1 MKLSNYIKE
10 HHNGS
15 VKAFADDNNYHV
27 TQVHRFIAQ
36 GAYYNGGEPFFKK
49 YLKVKANESR
59 QSAVTQS
66 K

>member
-1 MKLSNYIKE
+1 MKLKVFIQEY
-10 HHNGS
+10 HDGS

-36 GAYYNGGEPFFKK
+36 GAYYNNGKPYFKK
-49 YLKVKANESR
+49 YLKVKANETNLS
-59 QSAVTQS
+59 TTS